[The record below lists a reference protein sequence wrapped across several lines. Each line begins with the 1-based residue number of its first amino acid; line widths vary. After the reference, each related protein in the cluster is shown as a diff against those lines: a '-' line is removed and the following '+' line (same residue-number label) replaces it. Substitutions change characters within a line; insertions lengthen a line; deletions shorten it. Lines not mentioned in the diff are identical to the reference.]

1 MSEDRR
7 SKGMYHSLIGKPSLR
22 VVLFMGLLMGLSVL
36 LLAACGGE
44 ESAKDGAGQDHKKKE
59 IGSLRVENASGDSAR
74 CGQRCTLNS
83 GRIAFGRHPEYGQPH
98 SAIFAMNLDGSH
110 VSQITHPP
118 EGFRDDFPEWSADGQ
133 RLAFVRQSIE
143 DAHIVG
149 SYTSGMKWKPVMSL
163 GDESMSRIMV
173 LNTKTGD
180 ARQVVGVEGFDPA
193 FSPDGHSLAF
203 KRILGPDTDAK
214 RIEGIWIVGLDGST
228 LHQVTNVDPKLPAAF
243 SDSSPQFS
251 PDGKMLVFERTRLED
266 DRHAVFVQRIDSS
279 GSPEDAHQLTPW
291 KMDCGITPEFSPDGK
306 LVLFRCGEWLEA
318 PSMLWWVHPDGT
330 GLHRLEDETVIEPCC
345 SPAPQVPSYLGSG
358 FSPSFSGGEGWIT
371 TSWVPP
377 LYDLGPADVAV
388 MRIEDGEVVRTTN
401 LTKSEMDESA
411 PVWGTHPLL
420 ARR

>member
-1 MSEDRR
+1 MSEDRSR
-7 SKGMYHSLIGKPSLR
+7 GTHHSLIGKPSLR
-22 VVLFMGLLMGLSVL
+22 VVLVMGLLIGLCSLL
-36 LLAACGGE
+36 LLAACRGE
-44 ESAKDGAGQDHKKKE
+44 EADKGSAGQEHNKSTSGGTAPTDGQMGATG
-59 IGSLRVENASGDSAR
+59 GSAATN
-74 CGQRCTLNS
+74 GQ
-83 GRIAFGRHPEYGQPH
+83 IAFGRHNEYGQPH

-143 DAHIVG
+143 DTHIVG
-149 SYTSGMKWKPVMSL
+149 SYTSGASWKPIISL
-163 GDESMSRIMV
+163 GNESMSRIMV
-173 LNTKTGD
+173 LNLQTGD
-180 ARQVVGVEGFDPA
+180 ERQVVGVEGFDPA

-243 SDSSPQFS
+243 SDSWPQFS

-266 DRHAVFVQRIDSS
+266 DRHAVFVQSLDSS
-279 GSPEDAHQLTPW
+279 GSPEDAHQITPW

-306 LVLFRCGEWLEA
+306 LILFRCGPWLEA

-345 SPAPQVPSYLGSG
+345 SRAPPLFPSYLGSE
-358 FSPSFSGGEGWIT
+358 FSPSFSGGVGWIT
-371 TSWVPP
+371 TSWFPGRRGE
-377 LYDLGPADVAV
+377 GPADVAR
-388 MRIEDGEVVRTTN
+388 MRIEDGDVVRTTN

>member
-22 VVLFMGLLMGLSVL
+22 VGLVMGLLIGLCLL

-44 ESAKDGAGQDHKKKE
+44 ESAKGGAGQEHNKSTSAGTAPTDGQMGATG
-59 IGSLRVENASGDSAR
+59 GSAATTN
-74 CGQRCTLNS
+74 GQ
-83 GRIAFGRHPEYGQPH
+83 IAFGRHPEYGQPH

-203 KRILGPDTDAK
+203 KRILGPDTNAK
-214 RIEGIWIVGLDGST
+214 RIEGIWLVGLDGST
-228 LHQVTNVDPKLPAAF
+228 LHQVTNVDPKLPVAF
-243 SDSSPQFS
+243 SDSWPQFS
-251 PDGKMLVFERTRLED
+251 PDGKKLVFERTRLED
-266 DRHAVFVQRIDSS
+266 DRPAVFVQRIDSS

-306 LVLFRCGEWLEA
+306 LVLFRCGPWLEA

-345 SPAPQVPSYLGSG
+345 SPAPPVQSYLGSG

-388 MRIEDGEVVRTTN
+388 MRIEDGDVVRTTN

-411 PVWGTHPLL
+411 PDWGTHPLL

>member
-22 VVLFMGLLMGLSVL
+22 VGLVMSLLIGLCL
-36 LLAACGGE
+36 LSLAACGGE
-44 ESAKDGAGQDHKKKE
+44 ESAKGGAGQEHNKRTSAGTAPTDGQMGATG
-59 IGSLRVENASGDSAR
+59 GSAATN
-74 CGQRCTLNS
+74 GQ
-83 GRIAFGRHPEYGQPH
+83 IAFGRHYEYGQPH

-110 VSQITHPP
+110 VSQITHLP

-149 SYTSGMKWKPVMSL
+149 SYTSGMKWKPIMSL
-163 GDESMSRIMV
+163 GDESMSRIMI
-173 LNTKTGD
+173 LNTETGD

-203 KRILGPDTDAK
+203 KGILGPDTNAK
-214 RIEGIWIVGLDGST
+214 RIEGIWLVGLDGST
-228 LHQVTNVDPKLPAAF
+228 LHQLTNVDPKLPAAF
-243 SDSSPQFS
+243 SDSWPQFS

-266 DRHAVFVQRIDSS
+266 NRSAVFVQSLDSS

-291 KMDCGITPEFSPDGK
+291 KMDCGITPEFSPEGK
-306 LVLFRCGEWLEA
+306 LVLFRCGPWLEA

-345 SPAPQVPSYLGSG
+345 SPAPPVQSYLGSG

-388 MRIEDGEVVRTTN
+388 MRIEDGDVVRTTN

-411 PVWGTHPLL
+411 PDWGTHPLL

>member
-7 SKGMYHSLIGKPSLR
+7 SKGMYHSLIVKPSLR
-22 VVLFMGLLMGLSVL
+22 VWLVMGLLMGLCSLL

-44 ESAKDGAGQDHKKKE
+44 NSAKGGADQEHNKSSSAGTAPTDGQMGATG
-59 IGSLRVENASGDSAR
+59 GSAATN
-74 CGQRCTLNS
+74 
-83 GRIAFGRHPEYGQPH
+83 GRIAFGRHPEYGQPQ
-98 SAIFAMNLDGSH
+98 SAIFAMNPDGSH

-163 GDESMSRIMV
+163 GDESMSRITV

-180 ARQVVGVEGFDPA
+180 ALQVVGVEGFDPA

-266 DRHAVFVQRIDSS
+266 DRHGVFVQRIDSS
-279 GSPEDAHQLTPW
+279 DSPEDAHQLTPW

-306 LVLFRCGEWLEA
+306 LVLFRCGPSLEA
-318 PSMLWWVHPDGT
+318 PSMLWWVHPDAT
-330 GLHRLEDETVIEPCC
+330 GLHRLHDETLIEPCC
-345 SPAPQVPSYLGSG
+345 SPAPPVQSYLGSE
-358 FSPSFSGGEGWIT
+358 FSPSFSGGRAGSRRHGSHPSTTWAPRTWLLCASRTAMWCARRTSPRARWIRALLT
-371 TSWVPP
+371 
-377 LYDLGPADVAV
+377 GA
-388 MRIEDGEVVRTTN
+388 RT
-401 LTKSEMDESA
+401 E
-411 PVWGTHPLL
+411 LL